1 MINENCYF
9 IPFLQ
14 GLQSNP
20 NHSVVARAQLNE
32 VSFFQ
37 LFSLEDL
44 LSNFRSFVETLLE
57 PYVASKVAFD
67 GPSNAAVDEPSN
79 AAVDG
84 PSDAAV
90 DGPSDA
96 AVDGPSSESEAET
109 EDVKLSNETI
119 SAPVAS
125 EDAIS
130 AFMSQVSELIE

>member
-1 MINENCYF
+1 MINEKCYF

-44 LSNFRSFVETLLE
+44 LSNFHSFVETLLE

-90 DGPSDA
+90 DGPS
-96 AVDGPSSESEAET
+96 SESEAET
-109 EDVKLSNETI
+109 EDVKSSNETI

>member
-90 DGPSDA
+90 DGPS
-96 AVDGPSSESEAET
+96 SESEAET
-109 EDVKLSNETI
+109 EDVKSSNETI

>member
-90 DGPSDA
+90 DGPS
-96 AVDGPSSESEAET
+96 SESEAET